1 MTRTVTRF
9 ILVDDDPI
17 HLKLSTFQIGSLN
30 KDITT
35 CTFLQAEKALHYIR
49 STYQED
55 PGIDGTSII
64 MVNVNMVGLSGWD
77 FLEAYETLDKKY
89 RDQMELY
96 FVSAS
101 IDPEDKKRAR
111 SNPHVIDYLVKPLSR
126 SDFRNLI
133 MKNQIK

>member
-30 KDITT
+30 KEITT
-35 CTFLQAEKALHYIR
+35 CTFLQAEKALDYIR
-49 STYQED
+49 SIYQED
-55 PGIDGTSII
+55 SDIKGTSII

-77 FLEAYETLDKKY
+77 FLDAYEMLDKKY

-101 IDPEDKKRAR
+101 IDPSDKKRAQ
-111 SNPHVIDYLVKPLSR
+111 SNPNVKDYLVKPLNR

-133 MKNQIK
+133 MQNLIK